1 MRVCASH
8 CGVGDAEAE
17 PACKKVGAMLA
28 SINAKA
34 PMMSGAAGKQG
45 GARSGRGARAK
56 ERRGSATRR
65 RGNTKR
71 PMYFSLYSSLP
82 KLRFF

>member
-1 MRVCASH
+1 MSDMRVCASH

-17 PACKKVGAMLA
+17 PASKKVGAMLA

-45 GARSGRGARAK
+45 GAEREGREGK
-56 ERRGSATRR
+56 GEEGQ
-65 RGNTKR
+65 GNA
-71 PMYFSLYSSLP
+71 S
-82 KLRFF
+82 